1 MIVPNLEPPGKPGG
15 EWRTMERSRLVEGL
29 NRFFSGVDPQQPLR
43 GWGRVRWGQSY
54 DAVRRDY
61 PQARP
66 ENGQLHIEPS
76 EGDQG
81 GWRLAFAFDAGH
93 LLQSVTLSLEGSS
106 ETSDFAAISQT
117 LTRRLG
123 PPKESGDGWQ
133 TWRRDDSQVTLSRD
147 PGGGVVLEETA

>member
-1 MIVPNLEPPGKPGG
+1 MMPCGGIIPRPGR
-15 EWRTMERSRLVEGL
+15 EDR
-29 NRFFSGVDPQQPLR
+29 
-43 GWGRVRWGQSY
+43 
-54 DAVRRDY
+54 
-61 PQARP
+61 
-66 ENGQLHIEPS
+66 QLHIDPS
-76 EGDQG
+76 GHDQG

-93 LLQSVTLSLEGSS
+93 LLQSVTLNLEGSS

-123 PPKESGDGWQ
+123 PPKESGNGWQ